1 MDLIAKARYI
11 INTYYLRK
19 HLVLASFLGLTL
31 AVVIV
36 FVPEESA
43 HGDRLRPGST
53 PAADLAGTNL
63 AGTVLTGTD
72 LAELQRLTTPGNEY
86 SPELPDT
93 LPTKNELTSNTDAW
107 TELTVQAGDN
117 LSALFGKVGL
127 SAQELYR
134 VVNSSDDA
142 RVLNRL
148 YPGYQLSFY
157 IPEPGQLQQLQVL
170 TSPLEGFIFTRN
182 QARYEV
188 EPIQRTAEIRPVVK
202 QGLIAD
208 SLFMAGQRAQIPTGI
223 IMGMADIFGG
233 VIDFLMDPRAG
244 DEFSIIYEEQFLNGE
259 FIGTGSIIGAQFIN
273 RGREYVAVRY
283 ENTQGEVGFFSP
295 DGESMRKA
303 FLRNPLDVFRI
314 SSNFNP
320 NRRHPIL
327 NTIRAHRGTDYAA
340 PTGTPVRATADG
352 TVTWAARNGS
362 FGKLIVVEHNSRFET
377 KYAHLNDY
385 GNGIRKGSRVKQ
397 GQIIGYVGATGGAT
411 GPHLHYEFLVDGVH
425 KDPRTIVNQLP
436 QAISLDDAEMPR
448 FKEYARRILDQFSN
462 TRPDGR
468 LLSFVSHPDN
478 SQNSDSSHAS
488 DNAYHAD

>member
-1 MDLIAKARYI
+1 MDLIAKTQYI
-11 INTYYLRK
+11 IHKYYLRK

-31 AVVIV
+31 TVVIA
-36 FVPEESA
+36 FVPDESV
-43 HGDRLRPGST
+43 HGNRLRPGST
-53 PAADLAGTNL
+53 PAADL

-72 LAELQRLTTPGNEY
+72 LAELQRLTTPGNENT
-86 SPELPDT
+86 PELPDT
-93 LPTKNELTSNTDAW
+93 LPTQNELTSNTDAW

-134 VVNSSDDA
+134 VVNSLDDA

-148 YPGYQLSFY
+148 YPGSQLSFY

-170 TSPLEGFIFTRN
+170 TSPLEGYIFTRN
-182 QARYEV
+182 QSRYEV
-188 EPIQRTAEIRPVVK
+188 EPLQRTAEIRPVVK

-208 SLFMAGQRAQIPTGI
+208 SLFMAGQQAQIPTGI
-223 IMGMADIFGG
+223 IMGMTDIFGG
-233 VIDFLMDPRAG
+233 VIDFLIDPRAG
-244 DEFSIIYEEQFLNGE
+244 DEFNIIYEEQYLNGE
-259 FIGTGSIIGAQFIN
+259 FIGTGAIIGAQFIN

-303 FLRNPLDVFRI
+303 FLRNPLDVFRS

-362 FGKLIVVEHNSRFET
+362 FGKLIVVEHNSRFKT

-385 GNGIRKGSRVKQ
+385 TNGIRKGSRVRQ

-411 GPHLHYEFLVDGVH
+411 GPHLHYEFLVDGAH
-425 KDPRTIVNQLP
+425 KEPRTIVDQLS

-448 FKEYARRILDQFSN
+448 FKEYARGILDQFSN

-468 LLSFVSHPDN
+468 LLSFVNYPDN
-478 SQNSDSSHAS
+478 SQNSDNSPAS